1 MRPPVSESATP
12 QGSPSGRTPRPLPN
26 VPASGTAT
34 PVPSRVPAIHLQ
46 ESTPDQGGLSLAPP
60 VPPPTSLSPNLN
72 SSNPHDSPNAGWES
86 APPSPSPNSAATFDS
101 PTSNTGAPV
110 LPIHIPQTGDAA
122 MQQFFHDIVGQLTTI
137 SLRNSL
143 TAPGGASSSTTASSP
158 ATTFRSSFMDSGSST
173 AATTPAMDHGD
184 MTQFEDAEDDESDV
198 GTTSFSPGGGGA
210 GEYDMYRAGTPASST
225 GSYRAGSPV
234 LSTGGSSMHRRSA
247 DVTFGTPTPSG
258 PPLVRPRINMRASS
272 RVEATNSPARPTT
285 RQANSWA
292 GTSSSDKENM
302 RMPPPGQGGNA
313 GLGLQYPN
321 ARAGAPPLAP
331 RPGQSG
337 HGRQTLG
344 LAIQGGGQASGWN
357 DYEFVERPSM
367 DEQMQMDKAKIK
379 KKKRECFSHYLQSLV
394 ILGY

>member
-1 MRPPVSESATP
+1 
-12 QGSPSGRTPRPLPN
+12 
-26 VPASGTAT
+26 
-34 PVPSRVPAIHLQ
+34 
-46 ESTPDQGGLSLAPP
+46 
-60 VPPPTSLSPNLN
+60 
-72 SSNPHDSPNAGWES
+72 
-86 APPSPSPNSAATFDS
+86 
-101 PTSNTGAPV
+101 
-110 LPIHIPQTGDAA
+110 

-143 TAPGGASSSTTASSP
+143 TAPGGSSTTASSP

-198 GTTSFSPGGGGA
+198 GTTSFTPGGGA
-210 GEYDMYRAGTPASST
+210 GGNEYDMYRAGTPASSA

-292 GTSSSDKENM
+292 GTSSDKENM

-313 GLGLQYPN
+313 GLGLQYP
-321 ARAGAPPLAP
+321 RAGAPPLAP
-331 RPGQSG
+331 RPGQHS
-337 HGRQTLG
+337 GRQTLG
-344 LAIQGGGQASGWN
+344 LAIRGGGQASGWN

-379 KKKRECFSHYLQSLV
+379 KKNKRKLSLPQSWYSR
-394 ILGY
+394 ITDITSS